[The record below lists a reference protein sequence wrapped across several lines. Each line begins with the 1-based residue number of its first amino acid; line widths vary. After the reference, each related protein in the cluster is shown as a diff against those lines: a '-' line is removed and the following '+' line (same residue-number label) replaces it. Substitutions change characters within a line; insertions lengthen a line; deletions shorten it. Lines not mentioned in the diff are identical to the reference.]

1 MSTLYPYLPFGYRV
15 ANLDTD
21 TANTAGPRG
30 TILSSMSSPYASP
43 HSTPRRS
50 RDDSLASSLSS
61 VNGELS
67 PLRPLTLSGT
77 APTRGR
83 RLLAALLLVL
93 FASTVSL
100 TVLQKKVAIGATP
113 YPLALSQLSP
123 TVGFLCYG
131 AFALLLWCAG
141 LLGAESRAFP
151 KHKAVVVGVLFS
163 LKNILENLGNRGNV
177 VPGPL
182 VVIIAKLVVPLT
194 LFMSRFPPISRH
206 YTAMQYVGVLFPMGG
221 IAASVLDPTQFSG
234 GASSAGGGG
243 NHSNSNGSSGSGG
256 SSGGGRSGEGDGG
269 SVEDT
274 VLYIMLLLM
283 AVIPLAVALLY
294 LEYQLERKHPRLN
307 VAYLWLWICAFEFV
321 AGIPLAFLSAWVQ
334 GITIPYGIWPNF
346 VEGLACVL
354 QGRNITST
362 FPPLASPYTPPRR
375 RLGLSPLALGGA
387 AGGAAGSAG
396 RSERRS
402 EGGAAAGWT
411 LPPITAP
418 PVGVL
423 GLCAD
428 VPLYYWLS
436 VPAGLA
442 FNLSMGEVTRRSGAT
457 LMWFVRALTLP
468 VASLLFTSRA
478 IMGDSATTLHAG
490 EIIGIAVV
498 FAALVLYNTTATCIS
513 SVFPCITCLP
523 TCCGPQRR
531 GSDVSALADFRREN
545 KYSRSPCFCRG
556 SCPLVR
562 RRTVCRTSS
571 WCSSCGA
578 NDDEGG
584 ADEAGGGASGSGAS
598 SSPALLSR
606 RSYDDYRRSSYR
618 EA

>member
-1 MSTLYPYLPFGYRV
+1 
-15 ANLDTD
+15 
-21 TANTAGPRG
+21 
-30 TILSSMSSPYASP
+30 MSSPYASP
-43 HSTPRRS
+43 YTTPRRS

-67 PLRPLTLSGT
+67 PLRPLTLTGT
-77 APTRGR
+77 APTRGDR
-83 RLLAALLLVL
+83 RVLAALLLVL

-123 TVGFLCYG
+123 SVGFLCYG

-141 LLGAESRAFP
+141 KLGAESRAFP

-206 YTAMQYVGVLFPMGG
+206 YTAMQYIGVLFLMGG

-234 GASSAGGGG
+234 GASSTGGGG
-243 NHSNSNGSSGSGG
+243 NHSNSNGS
-256 SSGGGRSGEGDGG
+256 GGGGGGGEGDGG

-274 VLYIMLLLM
+274 VLYIVLLLL
-283 AVIPLAVALLY
+283 AVIPLAIALLY

-334 GITIPYGIWPNF
+334 GITIPDGIWPNF

-362 FPPLASPYTPPRR
+362 FPPTSAPLASPYTPPRR
-375 RLGLSPLALGGA
+375 RLGVSSLASGGALGGA

-396 RSERRS
+396 RSER
-402 EGGAAAGWT
+402 GAAAADWA
-411 LPPITAP
+411 LPPLAAP

-498 FAALVLYNTTATCIS
+498 FAALVFYNTTATCLS
-513 SVFPCITCLP
+513 CVFPCITTCLP
-523 TCCGPQRR
+523 TCCGSQRR
-531 GSDVSALADFRREN
+531 GSDVSALFRREN

-556 SCPLVR
+556 SC
-562 RRTVCRTSS
+562 RRTVCCTSS

-584 ADEAGGGASGSGAS
+584 ANEAGGGASGSGAS

-606 RSYDDYRRSSYR
+606 RSYDDYRRSSYHDMKPT
-618 EA
+618 